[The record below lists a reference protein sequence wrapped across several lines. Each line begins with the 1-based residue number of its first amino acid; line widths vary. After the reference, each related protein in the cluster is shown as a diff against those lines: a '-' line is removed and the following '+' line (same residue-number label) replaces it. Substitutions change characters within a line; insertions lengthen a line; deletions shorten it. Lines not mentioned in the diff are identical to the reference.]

1 MSEESQKTMLM
12 RKVRSILNRICPAN
26 EEALIGEL
34 IALRAQLSPAL
45 KDVASVFF
53 TNANGESKYCKSFDR
68 LRYKQ
73 TQSYIDRTEALEL
86 TIDVPDRNSHAVLL
100 RSSTVWRKIRFDNIK
115 FLGHLYLRRF
125 VSSRIVHYCLVDLL
139 KSVTKCEDGNF
150 HAQDKDDDAVEAAVC
165 LLEEIGG
172 RLEQEQEPTFS
183 MDSTFRSLEEA
194 MNSVKPRTRLLIANL
209 FELRARGWDKRSN
222 SSLLNSK
229 GEMWEDVKKL
239 LLKVHKHEAS

>member
-1 MSEESQKTMLM
+1 MLM

-139 KSVTKCEDGNF
+139 KS
-150 HAQDKDDDAVEAAVC
+150 DDDAVEAAVC

-239 LLKVHKHEAS
+239 LLKVHKHEAKHVDYASTRSTIGLEE